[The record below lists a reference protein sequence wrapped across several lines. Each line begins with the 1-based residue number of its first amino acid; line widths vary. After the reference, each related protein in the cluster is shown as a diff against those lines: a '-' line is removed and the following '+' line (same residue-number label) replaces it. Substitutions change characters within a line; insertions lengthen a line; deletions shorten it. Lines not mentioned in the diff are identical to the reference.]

1 MCTHEHMKTVG
12 HRLFCMDCGNELPI
26 EFLTRQPE
34 EKKQQPVKR
43 NPKPKKKKEI

>member
-1 MCTHEHMKTVG
+1 MCKHEHLKAVG
-12 HRLFCMDCGNELPI
+12 HRLFCMDCGVELPL

-43 NPKPKKKKEI
+43 NPKPKKQKEI